1 MTGRFAQIR
10 QAEEGATAV
19 EMALVMMVALLLILG
34 MVEFALAYW
43 TMNTLSL
50 AVEETGRYV
59 YVMINN
65 PAISPAQYP
74 QTLETHMG
82 YYLPPGP
89 STPVCT
95 NPSPGQY
102 CVNAVQSTSSNTVT
116 LQASYGFD
124 VLGITGTYTLGSQN
138 TVPLD

>member
-1 MTGRFAQIR
+1 MTGRFAPLR

-65 PAISPAQYP
+65 SAISPAQYP
-74 QTLETHMG
+74 QTLESRMQL
-82 YYLPPGP
+82 YLPGP
-89 STPVCT
+89 STQGCT
-95 NPSPGQY
+95 NPNPGQY
-102 CVNAVQSTSSNTVT
+102 CVNAVQSPSSNTVT